1 MLKRY
6 TILAWVAMST
16 LVFAEGATN
25 DPLPELTEARDKCQ
39 TRMTQL
45 WEDYH
50 EQIIIVRSR
59 YINALAKLESDI
71 KKTGN
76 LEGVSAVQHE
86 RKRFSKY
93 KNWEPGKYGKVDKHI
108 VPVFSSYAKIA
119 KELDSTYEGQC
130 KTLNQAYRIHLEKLK
145 KSLTVNDR
153 IPDAVR
159 VKQELDSMTA
169 VEPVRS
175 KRPPLPKGKTAV
187 NIKTPDELAAHL
199 NRTRWKLM
207 WRSGEIPATQTEKI
221 EFQFGQIF
229 RFVAA
234 DGSEKKYKYSVG
246 DDLSV
251 KVESR
256 RGKSLVFD
264 PSFTVFEY
272 SDEYYR
278 MYRRG
283 FLEGSLDQEEAASLR
298 EDMILYLPFD
308 EVAEYLRDFS
318 GLKNHAKVHMASVV
332 FFGKKNNAY
341 QFDGKKSMV
350 EVRKPIDP
358 DDYEGFS
365 VSLWAKALADVAYS
379 PFLFAWGKDG
389 DYGGFYLRGDKGRF
403 TFRFGS
409 GHAETYAS
417 VVGEFKADGWYHL
430 VMAHSRDGGNMF
442 YINGELAHSHPA
454 KPLKNTHPTLR
465 IGVRTPD
472 GERGEHFYGLI
483 DDFMVFKRTL
493 TPDDVKRL
501 HELKAFRIVTKSPA
515 KEAETGDE

>member
-1 MLKRY
+1 MLKRCA
-6 TILAWVAMST
+6 IFAWVAMST
-16 LVFAEGATN
+16 VVFAEGATN

-45 WEDYH
+45 WEEYH

-76 LEGVSAVQHE
+76 LEGVSAVQSE

-93 KNWEPGKYGKVDKHI
+93 KNWDPGKYGKVDKHVVSI
-108 VPVFSSYAKIA
+108 FNSYAKIA
-119 KELDSTYEGQC
+119 KDLDSTYEGQC

-145 KSLTVNDR
+145 KSLTVSDR
-153 IPDAVR
+153 IQDAVR

-169 VEPVRS
+169 IEPVRS

-187 NIKTPDELAAHL
+187 NIKTPDQLAAHL

-207 WRSGEIPATQTEKI
+207 WRAGEIPATQTEKI
-221 EFQFGQIF
+221 EFHFGQIF
-229 RFVAA
+229 RFVGA
-234 DGSEKKYKYSVG
+234 DGSEKKYRYSVG

-278 MYRRG
+278 TYRRG

-318 GLKNHAKVHMASVV
+318 GLKNHAKVHMTSVV
-332 FFGKKNNAY
+332 FYGKKGNAY
-341 QFDGKKSMV
+341 LFDGRKSLV

-365 VSLWAKALADVAYS
+365 VSLWVKILQEIKYA
-379 PFLFAWGKDG
+379 PIFGWEKDG
-389 DYGGFYLRGDKGRF
+389 DYGGFYLRTDRGHFRA
-403 TFRFGS
+403 RFGS
-409 GHAETYAS
+409 GHEETYAS
-417 VVGEFKADGWYHL
+417 GCGKYKEGEWYH
-430 VMAHSRDGGNMF
+430 VVVAHSREGGNMV
-442 YINGELAHSHPA
+442 YVNGELVHSHPA
-454 KPLKNTHPTLR
+454 KPLKNNNSTLR
-465 IGVRTPD
+465 IGGRKLD
-472 GERGEHFYGLI
+472 GQSGDYFRGLI
-483 DDFMVFKRTL
+483 DDLMVFKRAL

-501 HELKAFRIVTKSPA
+501 HELRAFRIVTKSPA
-515 KEAETGDE
+515 KEADTGDE